1 MRVTK
6 GVVQVTPYHVARAC
20 IVIRRGDS
28 STEDIALL
36 KKSQGLIA
44 SCIKVASTSQDS
56 VTSYYRHH
64 MVQ

>member
-6 GVVQVTPYHVARAC
+6 GIVQVTPYHVVRAC

-36 KKSQGLIA
+36 
-44 SCIKVASTSQDS
+44 
-56 VTSYYRHH
+56 
-64 MVQ
+64 